1 MVFQMQAQQKNIT
14 DDSFYFLKYIIS
26 SSQTSIDT
34 IWEIRV
40 NWEKNITCDLS
51 RLVKTLILYK
61 NNDCVKKMISRRIKI
76 V

>member
-1 MVFQMQAQQKNIT
+1 MQAQQKNIT
-14 DDSFYFLKYIIS
+14 DENFYFLKYIIS

-40 NWEKNITCDLS
+40 NWEKNIICYLS
-51 RLVKTLILYK
+51 RLVKTLILYQ

>member
-1 MVFQMQAQQKNIT
+1 MQTQQKNIT
-14 DDSFYFLKYIIS
+14 DDSFFFLKYIIL

-40 NWEKNITCDLS
+40 NWEKNVVRYLS
-51 RLVKTLILYK
+51 RLVNTLTLYW
-61 NNDCVKKMISRRIKI
+61 NNDCVKKMISRSIKI